1 MHYTFTEQH
10 CHAKGRSCSTHS
22 THTQTTTSF
31 FSLYLATKRPTKNAV
46 NNHTK
51 VVGES
56 TENDPE
62 RSDVPPGLEGEIS
75 PGVGVTPPDG
85 GDTLGLSPS
94 EQIKMPFSSTV
105 QPGGVRAAP
114 LQFS

>member
-1 MHYTFTEQH
+1 M
-10 CHAKGRSCSTHS
+10 
-22 THTQTTTSF
+22 
-31 FSLYLATKRPTKNAV
+31 
-46 NNHTK
+46 
-51 VVGES
+51 VGES